1 MTRSAT
7 KKFSANEKEIAG
19 LLKENQAWQSAV
31 SYAAEE
37 IIFFNLFLNA
47 DIFQKNILNLY
58 EKLRLLS
65 NELENFKSEN
75 MEFTR
80 EIHNHRY
87 DIEGMLECEDISCEV
102 FYHDEHVKLGERI
115 DGFIQRFKDFKLEL
129 YSYTGHLLRKSS
141 KEH

>member
-1 MTRSAT
+1 MSRSAT
-7 KKFSANEKEIAG
+7 KKFSANEKEIAE
-19 LLKENQAWQSAV
+19 LLKENQAWQDAI

-37 IIFFNLFLNA
+37 INFLNLFLSA
-47 DIFQKNILNLY
+47 DIFQKNVLNLY
-58 EKLRLLS
+58 EKLRLFS
-65 NELENFKSEN
+65 NELESFKTEN

-102 FYHDEHVKLGERI
+102 FYHDEHIKLGERVKNF
-115 DGFIQRFKDFKLEL
+115 GERFQDFKLRV
-129 YSYTGHLLRKSS
+129 YSSTSHLLKKSS